1 MLFSGMMAPDGFVYA
16 WKRRTI
22 KNWEWEEQLKALAA
36 NGWRVVPGSRHGKND
51 DAIEVN
57 GWVLMERRSD

>member
-1 MLFSGMMAPDGFVYA
+1 MTLSAPTGYVYD

-36 NGWRVVPGSRHGKND
+36 NGWRIVPASRHDGKTD
-51 DAIEVN
+51 DPIEVN